1 MKWLKLFFMVC
12 LISLVSV
19 TTFATQQK
27 PYPVVTET
35 KQGVKTIA
43 NPDYPRDGRFVAKLT
58 EEMSCGEEG
67 GPEAAMLNKPIE
79 LKVDGQG
86 RVYVMDWGDMNIKVY
101 DDQGR
106 FLRPISRQ
114 GQGPGEFGTPARFG
128 LLSRGRIG
136 LLDGGQHRVT
146 ILTTEGQYVSS
157 FPVEGF
163 HRDIAVDGKDRLFL
177 GKWSAVKEPDKI
189 STEYQE
195 IPYVTSVFRTDETGK
210 ELIHLIDFIGESVAM
225 KSAGSGGVVGMVG
238 GGFTVGWTVDLRGHV
253 YGGCNDDYRL
263 SAYGEDGKIEFAFG
277 RKFTPRKNPRFK
289 GGPAQKRTLPVF
301 STRNIIFDQEGN
313 LWLELTKNEDQKGFL
328 YDVFSPE
335 GIYLK
340 QVQIEQRISQFMMDK
355 IYCLV
360 RPEEGYP
367 SVKRYKLELVPSGK

>member
-1 MKWLKLFFMVC
+1 MNCRKLFLVVC
-12 LISLVSV
+12 VISLAAV
-19 TTFATQQK
+19 TMFAAQQK

-35 KQGVKTIA
+35 KQGVKTIT

-106 FLRPISRQ
+106 FLRTISRQ

-146 ILTTEGQYVSS
+146 ILTTQGEYVSS

-189 STEYQE
+189 STEFQE
-195 IPYVTSVFRTDETGK
+195 IPYVTSIFRTDETGK
-210 ELIHLIDFIGESVAM
+210 ELVHLADLLGESIMM
-225 KSAGSGGVVGMVG
+225 KSSGGGGAVGMVG
-238 GGFTVGWTVDLRGHV
+238 GGITVGWTVDHRGRV
-253 YGGCNDDYRL
+253 FGGCNDDYSL
-263 SAYGEDGKIEFAFG
+263 SAYGEEGKIEFTFG

-289 GGPAQKRTLPVF
+289 GGPGQNRTMPVF
-301 STRNIIFDQEGN
+301 STRNIVFDQEGN
-313 LWLELTKNEDQKGFL
+313 LWVELTKDEDQKGFL

-340 QVQIEQRISQFMMDK
+340 QVQIEERISQFMMGK
-355 IYCLV
+355 IYSLL

-367 SVKRYKLELVPSGK
+367 SVKRCKLELVPSGK